1 MWNRCAG
8 RQLFFVNFVPYAIN
22 GIRYKGSKNEGKSNS
37 LTGSFIE
44 KFSNRIEL
52 FARIRSV
59 SLRQSLGNL
68 HREMCMD

>member
-1 MWNRCAG
+1 MESMRKETIVLREFCSV
-8 RQLFFVNFVPYAIN
+8 R
-22 GIRYKGSKNEGKSNS
+22 GIRYKGSKNEGKRSS